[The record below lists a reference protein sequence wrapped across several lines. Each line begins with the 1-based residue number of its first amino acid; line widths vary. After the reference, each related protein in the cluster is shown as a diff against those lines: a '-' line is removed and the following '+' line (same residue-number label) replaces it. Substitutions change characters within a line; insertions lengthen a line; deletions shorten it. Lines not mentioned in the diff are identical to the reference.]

1 MVLCISANSPS
12 TITGVTAQGSDD
24 GVANG
29 TESDCYTVNASGTAD
44 LASIALTVNGVALN
58 FK

>member
-1 MVLCISANSPS
+1 MCLDFALSNL
-12 TITGVTAQGSDD
+12 TAQGQAD
-24 GVANG
+24 GLAAA
-29 TESDCYTVNASGTAD
+29 TETDCYRVDAAGSAT